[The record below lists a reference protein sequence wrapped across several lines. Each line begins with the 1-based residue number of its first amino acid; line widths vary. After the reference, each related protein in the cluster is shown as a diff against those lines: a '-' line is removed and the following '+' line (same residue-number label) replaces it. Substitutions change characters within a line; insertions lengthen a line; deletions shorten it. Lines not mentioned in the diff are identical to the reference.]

1 MASVQCMAMRR
12 SLACVEEWVEEITSH
27 PAASGGT
34 THHIYEM
41 KLSSERKNE
50 RKKIIQSSF
59 FHHRQLFSNRSFWV
73 TYGKLRSFDYF
84 FSINTANRKVNCSK
98 SQEKKVLLISFRW
111 VSELYV
117 ELLLRRAR
125 VLNDSKVASSKDRTK
140 HFTISN
146 LWPRSRF
153 PGSLKEMGELSE
165 IIKDFTRRRCTFL
178 GLMVEKITRCLR
190 KAPK

>member
-1 MASVQCMAMRR
+1 MASVECMAMRR
-12 SLACVEEWVEEITSH
+12 SLAWVEEITSH

-34 THHIYEM
+34 KHHIYDEIEQWTREWEE
-41 KLSSERKNE
+41 KNHSIIIFFIIGNSSR
-50 RKKIIQSSF
+50 IAL
-59 FHHRQLFSNRSFWV
+59 LFSGNIWQIKIFRLFLF
-73 TYGKLRSFDYF
+73 YKY
-84 FSINTANRKVNCSK
+84 RKVNCSK

-125 VLNDSKVASSKDRTK
+125 VLNDSKVASSNDRTK

-146 LWPRSRF
+146 LWPRARF

-178 GLMVEKITRCLR
+178 GLMAEKITRCLR
-190 KAPK
+190 KAPR